1 MHRLWLPLVLIL
13 LATRAM
19 AGDIGAV
26 VTVSNAEGVPGSEV
40 DLHVR
45 LDIGASPPIVR
56 FYSDLDSPT
65 PFITV
70 RRLPNG
76 EPDCAVEPAFTKQ
89 VPNNAVFNCITEDA
103 SKTRCIESRASIVGI
118 QGDIFFPS
126 ARIYTCPFVIA
137 PNAPPGPYT
146 VGIEAVRL
154 CPNARDS
161 DCFPPAQRISGI
173 VTVVQPTPTPTAT
186 VTSTPTGTPTNTPTE
201 TPTPSPTRTG
211 TNTPSPGTRTPTGTR
226 TKTGTRTVSPT
237 ITLSPTITPTPGLA
251 IQVNADPVRPGDF
264 AELIF
269 DIVDRTMQAASTGFD
284 LLLSQDVFDLTDFST
299 ACTIAP
305 RLVNHL
311 LGVSVAPEPPPPGMR
326 RLRFVINNNPVR
338 PIELI
343 RTGRLVTCLLP
354 IAAAAPAGPTELML
368 DRLFAGNQNGMLI
381 PGIAGIDGE
390 LEVDP
395 EAPVP
400 TNTASGSRTATPTRT
415 PSVAASPTRTPLPT
429 GSATATPTASPTGR
443 ISLCTGDC
451 DGDGFARIDEL
462 VRAVEIALGKGPLA
476 GCTIIDRNR
485 DEAVTI
491 DELVVAVRDAMQG
504 CPETAP

>member
-1 MHRLWLPLVLIL
+1 MYRLWLPFALLL

-19 AGDIGAV
+19 AGDLGAV

-40 DLHVR
+40 DLHVQ
-45 LDIGASPPIVR
+45 LDIGASPPIVG
-56 FYSDLDSPT
+56 FQSDLESPS
-65 PFITV
+65 PFVTV

-89 VPNNAVFNCITEDA
+89 VPNDAVFDCITMGQ
-103 SKTRCIESRASIVGI
+103 SPNRCTKSRAIIFSQHDNV
-118 QGDIFFPS
+118 FFPS
-126 ARIYTCPFVIA
+126 ARVYTCPFVIA
-137 PNAPPGPYT
+137 PNAPLGPYT
-146 VGIEAVRL
+146 IDIKAVNL
-154 CPNARDS
+154 CPNNRPS
-161 DCFPPAQRISGI
+161 DCFSPAQRVSGI
-173 VTVVQPTPTPTAT
+173 VTVLQPTPTPTST
-186 VTSTPTGTPTNTPTE
+186 VTSTPTATPTDTPTE
-201 TPTPSPTRTG
+201 TPSPSPSRTG
-211 TNTPSPGTRTPTGTR
+211 SNTPSPGTRTPTGTR
-226 TKTGTRTVSPT
+226 TQTGTRTVSPT

-299 ACTIAP
+299 ACTLAP

-326 RLRFVINNNPVR
+326 RLRFVVNNNPVR
-338 PIELI
+338 PIEIL

-354 IAAAAPAGPTELML
+354 IAAAAPAGPTELGL

-390 LEVDP
+390 LEIDP
-395 EAPVP
+395 DLPVP
-400 TNTASGSRTATPTRT
+400 TNTVSGSRTATPTRT
-415 PSVAASPTRTPLPT
+415 PSAAVSPTRTPLPT
-429 GSATATPTASPTGR
+429 GSATTTPTPSPTGR
-443 ISLCTGDC
+443 ITLCTGDC

-476 GCTIIDRNR
+476 DCVNIDRNR
-485 DEAVTI
+485 DEAVTV
-491 DELVVAVRDAMQG
+491 DELVIAVRNALQQ
-504 CPETAP
+504 CPETTP